1 MAQVSGDYAEG
12 IRRMAK
18 KQNVVE
24 GDEMTLSLP
33 EGARAHLEA
42 ICRTHLY
49 GKNASETAAQ
59 FVLSEIRRLIVSG
72 ELDKLLVRTAALGTA
87 AKDPAAGE

>member
-1 MAQVSGDYAEG
+1 
-12 IRRMAK
+12 MAK
-18 KQNVVE
+18 NKNVVD

-33 EGARAHLEA
+33 EGARAHLET

-59 FVLSEIRRLIVSG
+59 FVLAEIRRLVVSG
-72 ELDKLLVRTAALGTA
+72 ELDKLLARTASLATTTKEGVAT
-87 AKDPAAGE
+87 E